1 MAALDIEKLLQALE
15 NEDNEEL
22 LNIDF
27 KTLHKQKETIISK
40 LQLPKAEEKR
50 IIKKLQNYRFIDE
63 LPDMRY
69 GSYIRWISLKD
80 PDNLKLTNGGLVCE
94 MKVGDTGIVVVCKN
108 RFNRFFQLNMNENL
122 IFQKL
127 SDQEQVLLSALD
139 FVNS

>member
-1 MAALDIEKLLQALE
+1 MTTLDVEKLLKALE
-15 NEDNEEL
+15 NEDNEDL

-27 KTLHKQKETIISK
+27 KTLNEQKEKIVSK
-40 LQLPKAEEKR
+40 LGLPKKEHNQM
-50 IIKKLQNYRFIDE
+50 IKKLRAYRFIDE

-69 GSYIRWISLKD
+69 GSYIRWVCLKD

-94 MKVGDTGIVVVCKN
+94 MKVSDTGIVVVCKN
-108 RFNRFFQLNMNENL
+108 RFNRFFQLNMNENI

>member
-1 MAALDIEKLLQALE
+1 MATLDIEKLLEALE

-27 KTLHKQKETIISK
+27 NTLNQQKEQIISK
-40 LQLPKAEEKR
+40 LKLSVSDHKSM
-50 IIKKLQNYRFIDE
+50 IKKLTAYRFIDE
-63 LPDMRY
+63 LPEMKY
-69 GSYIRWISLKD
+69 GSYIRWVCLKD
-80 PDNLKLTNGGLVCE
+80 PDNLKLTNGGIVCE

-127 SDQEQVLLSALD
+127 SEQEQVLLSALD
-139 FVNS
+139 FINS

>member
-1 MAALDIEKLLQALE
+1 MSTLDVEKLLKALE
-15 NEDNEEL
+15 NEDNEDL

-27 KTLHKQKETIISK
+27 KTLHVQKEKILNK
-40 LQLPKAEEKR
+40 LQLPSEEYKSML
-50 IIKKLQNYRFIDE
+50 KKLKLYRFIDE

-80 PDNLKLTNGGLVCE
+80 PDNLKLTNGGIVCE

-108 RFNRFFQLNMNENL
+108 RFNHFFQLNMNENL

-139 FVNS
+139 FINS

>member
-1 MAALDIEKLLQALE
+1 MSTLDINKLLQALE
-15 NEDNEEL
+15 NDDNEEL

-27 KTLHKQKETIISK
+27 KTLHAQKEKIVK
-40 LQLPKAEEKR
+40 RLQLPVSEYNK
-50 IIKKLQNYRFIDE
+50 IIKKLHLYRFIDE

-80 PDNLKLTNGGLVCE
+80 PDNLKLTNGGIVCE

-108 RFNRFFQLNMNENL
+108 RFNHFFQLNMNENL

-139 FVNS
+139 FINS

>member
-1 MAALDIEKLLQALE
+1 MSTLDVEKLLKALE

-27 KTLHKQKETIISK
+27 KTLHAQKEK
-40 LQLPKAEEKR
+40 
-50 IIKKLQNYRFIDE
+50 IIKKLQLPSAEYKSTLKKLQVYRFIDE

-80 PDNLKLTNGGLVCE
+80 PDNLKLTNGGIVCE
-94 MKVGDTGIVVVCKN
+94 MKVGETGIVVVCKN

-139 FVNS
+139 FINS